1 MHVVEEEAN
10 RLPFTVEKGDYGV
23 LESGAILILSAVD
36 WMSTEKRVRND

>member
-1 MHVVEEEAN
+1 MLSKRKRIDFHL
-10 RLPFTVEKGDYGV
+10 RLKGDYGV